1 MFFPTVILGYS
12 TRGKIF
18 FALCIENCSVGTLKS
33 YVRTSF
39 LIFNG
44 SIRSVV
50 CFAYPVVIL
59 LFLINYRMDK
69 MAMMCTSLP
78 KLQVKNQKR
87 VGITFHL
94 RKKCPGIGW
103 RSNFLLTST
112 WVPTSLQG
120 YCSSWFMLSVFL
132 LRLSQEP
139 PHSNLSVIY
148 SLLSTVIF
156 LDSKSNVLFTL
167 LLKILQLL
175 PGLLTIKSKLLAY
188 KTLYGLAPGH
198 ISNLI

>member
-1 MFFPTVILGYS
+1 MYISSKTSGEKSKEGRDHLAFKKKMSRYWVEIKFSAHLNLG
-12 TRGKIF
+12 
-18 FALCIENCSVGTLKS
+18 S
-33 YVRTSF
+33 YFSP
-39 LIFNG
+39 G
-44 SIRSVV
+44 
-50 CFAYPVVIL
+50 L
-59 LFLINYRMDK
+59 LFVLIH
-69 MAMMCTSLP
+69 A
-78 KLQVKNQKR
+78 
-87 VGITFHL
+87 
-94 RKKCPGIGW
+94 
-103 RSNFLLTST
+103 
-112 WVPTSLQG
+112 
-120 YCSSWFMLSVFL
+120 VFL